1 MIREIGEL
9 LSYHSKF
16 SERQA
21 HHDCVN
27 VFGKTMR
34 SLGQIGFTSLAGKQV
49 LDLGCGQ
56 RFPFA
61 LQCAAAGAEVTAL
74 DLDYVKPDA
83 WPLALTRIWRHNGL
97 KRTLKSTVRRFLF
110 DRRYYAALE
119 NTAKRSLRSHM
130 PRISFVVADPQ
141 AASYPLPDEQFDLIA
156 SNAVVEHVKDVSLL
170 ATEVRRLLRKGGYFY
185 ALIHNFYSISGGHAL
200 EWAYPNVHPS
210 TKIPPWDHLGANRFP
225 AWTYLNR
232 LKPNEYKATFAKH
245 LRVLSFEGR
254 NVHHDPGK
262 EGERY
267 LTPDIEAALSTYP
280 RELLLTR
287 GWCVICRKE

>member
-1 MIREIGEL
+1 MIREIRDL
-9 LSYHSKF
+9 LSYHSQF

-34 SLGQIGFTSLAGKQV
+34 DLSQVGLTSLVGKRV

-61 LQCAAAGAEVTAL
+61 LQCAAAGAEVTAM
-74 DLDYVKPDA
+74 DLDYVQPDA
-83 WPLALTRIWRHNGL
+83 WPLALTRIWKHNGL
-97 KRTLKSTVRRFLF
+97 KRALKSTVRRFLF
-110 DRRYYAALE
+110 DQRYYTALE
-119 NTAKRSLRSHM
+119 NEAQRSLRPHIS
-130 PRISFVVADPQ
+130 RISFVVADPQ
-141 AASYPLPDEQFDLIA
+141 AASYPLPGEKFDLIA
-156 SNAVVEHVKDVSLL
+156 SNAVVEHVQDVSLF
-170 ATEVRRLLRKGGYFY
+170 AAEVHRLLRKGGHFY

-200 EWAYPNVHPS
+200 EWAYPDEHPS
-210 TKIPPWDHLGANRFP
+210 AKIPPWDHLRENRFP

-232 LKPNEYKATFAKH
+232 LKPNEYEAAFAEH
-245 LRVLSFEGR
+245 LKVLSFEGR
-254 NVHHDPGK
+254 NVHHDPGQ